1 MMAIIVEDGTIIGGA
16 NSFVSLDD
24 YVNYAESLGVF
35 ITDEDAAEIEL
46 IKAAQ
51 YINSKEPQLKGYL
64 VDRDQPMSFPRT
76 NLTIDGF
83 GWGDTEIPR
92 QVILCQLNLA
102 LDIRAGIDPYNLPV
116 NPNRAVK
123 REKVDVIEV
132 EYVGGDSQAK
142 LSRSSHWQAL
152 LSSLLRRNGLSIP
165 LVRA

>member
-1 MMAIIVEDGTIIGGA
+1 MAIIVEDGTIVDGA
-16 NSFVSLDD
+16 ISFVSRED
-24 YVNYAESLGVF
+24 YITYAATLGVTVADDAQAD
-35 ITDEDAAEIEL
+35 TDL
-46 IKAAQ
+46 VKAAQ
-51 YINSKEPQLKGYL
+51 YINSKEPQLKGCL

-83 GWGDTEIPR
+83 GWEDTEIPR

-102 LDIRAGIDPYNLPV
+102 LDIRAGIDPYNLPT
-116 NPNRAVK
+116 NPNRSVK

-132 EYVGGDSQAK
+132 EYMGSDSQAK

-165 LVRA
+165 LVRV

>member
-1 MMAIIVEDGTIIGGA
+1 MAIIVEDGTIVDGA
-16 NSFVSLDD
+16 NSFVSRED
-24 YVNYAESLGVF
+24 YITYAATLGV
-35 ITDEDAAEIEL
+35 TVADDAQADIDL
-46 IKAAQ
+46 VKAAQ

-83 GWGDTEIPR
+83 GWEDTEIPR

-102 LDIRAGIDPYNLPV
+102 LDIRAGIDPYNLPA